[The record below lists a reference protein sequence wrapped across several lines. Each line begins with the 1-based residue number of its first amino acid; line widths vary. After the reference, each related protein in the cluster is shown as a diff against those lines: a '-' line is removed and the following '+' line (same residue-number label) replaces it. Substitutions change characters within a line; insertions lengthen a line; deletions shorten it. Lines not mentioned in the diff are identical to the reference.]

1 MVAFPEMMFYCS
13 ISVKRYRTTSF
24 SFDSRPNIL
33 NTEIKDDW
41 QDSVKSSWKE
51 NKEKVREGLRK
62 EFGVVDFE
70 QKEKNFIDIGATF
83 PSIIFF
89 HNKFLQQIRKSF
101 VVGSY
106 YPAFTGVTTLTE
118 RILNHLIFTLM
129 DEFKLTPEF
138 KEVYGKGSF
147 TDWDMMLR
155 VLSSWNVLLPETIDY
170 IQKLKTLRHQ
180 YAAHFNRETDIKDRE
195 LGLEAI
201 KLFQE
206 FIRIQFGAFGKQ
218 PWFIEGTKGAF
229 FIKKEF
235 ENDPFI
241 KRIYLPNCLLV
252 GPQYELTNSPDGF
265 QLKDENY
272 GNKEITDL
280 EFKELLEKKI

>member
-1 MVAFPEMMFYCS
+1 M
-13 ISVKRYRTTSF
+13 KRYRTTNF
-24 SFDSRPNIL
+24 SFDSRPNTL
-33 NTEIKDDW
+33 NMEIKDAW
-41 QDSVKSSWKE
+41 EDSLKSSWE
-51 NKEKVREGLRK
+51 DNKEKIREGLRK
-62 EFGVVDFE
+62 EFGIIDYE
-70 QKEKNFIDIGATF
+70 QKEKNFIDMGASF

-106 YPAFTGVTTLTE
+106 YPSFTGVTTLTE

-129 DEFKLTPEF
+129 NDFKLTPEF
-138 KEVYGKGSF
+138 KEVHNKDSF

-155 VLSSWNVLLPETIDY
+155 VLISWNVLLPDTKDH
-170 IQKLKTLRHQ
+170 IQKLKKLRHQ
-180 YAAHFNRETDIKDRE
+180 YAAHFNRETDTKDRE

-235 ENDPFI
+235 ENNPFV

-252 GPQYELTNSPDGF
+252 GPRYEFINSPKGLL
-265 QLKDENY
+265 LKDENY
-272 GNKEITDL
+272 ENKEITDA
-280 EFKELLEKKI
+280 EFKELLEKKNP

>member
-1 MVAFPEMMFYCS
+1 M
-13 ISVKRYRTTSF
+13 KRYRTTSF
-24 SFDSRPNIL
+24 SFDSRPNAL
-33 NTEIKDDW
+33 NMEIIDSW
-41 QDSVKSSWKE
+41 EDSVKSSWND
-51 NKEKVREGLRK
+51 NKEKIRDGLKK
-62 EFGVVDFE
+62 EFGIIDYE
-70 QKEKNFIDIGATF
+70 QKEKNFIDMGASY

-89 HNKFLQQIRKSF
+89 HNKFLQQIRNSF
-101 VVGSY
+101 VIGSY

-129 DEFKLTPEF
+129 NDFKLTSEF
-138 KEVYGKGSF
+138 KEVYNKDSF

-155 VLSSWNVLLPETIDY
+155 VLTSWNVLLPDTKDY
-170 IQKLKTLRHQ
+170 IQKLKKLRHQ
-180 YAAHFNRETDIKDRE
+180 YAAHFNIETDTKDRE

-206 FIRIQFGAFGKQ
+206 FIKIQFGAFGKQ

-235 ENDPFI
+235 ETNPFV

-252 GPQYELTNSPDGF
+252 GPRYEFVNSPKGI

-272 GNKEITDL
+272 ENKEITDA
-280 EFKELLEKKI
+280 EFKELFEKKSS